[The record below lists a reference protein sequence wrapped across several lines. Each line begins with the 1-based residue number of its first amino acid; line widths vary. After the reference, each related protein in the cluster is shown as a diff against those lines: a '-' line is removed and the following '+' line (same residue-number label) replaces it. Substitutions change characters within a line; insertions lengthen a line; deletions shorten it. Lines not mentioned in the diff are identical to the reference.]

1 MQINAFHLPP
11 TDLRNPNYLLVLLP
25 PCTLGEYRTR
35 NTPVTFIILCCT
47 SSTNPQDSIDL
58 SVYISWLHF
67 LFSHKINQYCTMV
80 GVPFFHLYT
89 VHVLT
94 TNSHSSS
101 PVLLGSS
108 PPNPTCPHKSLFSTH
123 PTQSRMETPT
133 INLFR
138 FHLFNLEIK
147 IYHGLFSS
155 LGSKPTTTQFP
166 VAPFLLLIM
175 FTHCS

>member
-11 TDLRNPNYLLVLLP
+11 TDLRNPNYLLVLSP

-67 LFSHKINQYCTMV
+67 LFSHKSNQYCTMV

-108 PPNPTCPHKSLFSTH
+108 PPTNGWNYITPPAPIKAFTQHTPLSPEWKLQQSTY
-123 PTQSRMETPT
+123 S
-133 INLFR
+133 
-138 FHLFNLEIK
+138 
-147 IYHGLFSS
+147 
-155 LGSKPTTTQFP
+155 GST
-166 VAPFLLLIM
+166 FL
-175 FTHCS
+175 T